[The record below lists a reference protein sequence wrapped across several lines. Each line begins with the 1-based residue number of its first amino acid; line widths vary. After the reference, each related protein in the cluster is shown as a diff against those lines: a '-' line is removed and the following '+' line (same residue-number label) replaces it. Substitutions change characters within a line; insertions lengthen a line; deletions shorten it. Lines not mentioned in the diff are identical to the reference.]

1 MSNETLDEKLQQ
13 TRQSPGTNARASF
26 AYLSTRYGYRLL
38 KEDSHGPTH
47 VRTWSMEGE
56 LKWRRAEL
64 GRPFAASMFEREPP
78 D

>member
-1 MSNETLDEKLQQ
+1 MSNETLDEKLQL

-26 AYLSTRYGYRLL
+26 AYLSTRHGYRPIE
-38 KEDSHGPTH
+38 EDSNGPLK

-64 GRPFAASMFEREPP
+64 GRPFATSMFEREGT
-78 D
+78 